1 MASNIEEIL
10 GKQINSVKELKE
22 EIKRLQDS
30 LIGVD
35 KSSEEWEAT
44 SKKLY
49 TAQSALKDVSN
60 AGKQAIEAQSDSIVG
75 MQREYKSLYDTYKL
89 FSEAQRNSPFGKE
102 MGKQLEELSAKINE
116 SKKNIGDYTSNI
128 GHYSESA
135 IDAFSKMGIS
145 VGGLIQPLTNVKGAF
160 GLLNKTM
167 LANPVMWLLG
177 ALMLLK
183 GIFDKV
189 KDAIA
194 GNEES
199 QMKLNVAMANFQ
211 PIIDAVSNAFDY
223 LGQKVV
229 DSIGVIGKAYTK
241 VREFGAGLTDFL
253 GITKGA
259 KEDLQET
266 NKIYTELAQRQN
278 DLTKLK
284 RENTKLN
291 ALQEEE
297 LKTLLTEAEATS
309 NQVEQLEKLNRAKQ
323 LQEEITQR
331 QVKEAEEEFEILKIE
346 TSLTANDAETNDRL
360 AEAEAKLNRI
370 KAEGAS
376 KTKEMTTKIRT
387 LTEAKKKDNKETEES
402 VDLAKEQLKAD
413 EDQIKAIEE
422 RFKSEEE
429 KLTEQYNTE
438 LKLLKQYNKDTT
450 QLTSEYNA
458 KIAEIRQK
466 QRDDEAQKAEDDRR
480 RQIEEYELNKNKEYN
495 DKYIVTAEY
504 KTQNPEDYLS
514 IKTQEIGLSQL
525 RMKQIQDELQLE
537 QLSVDEKIALY
548 EEYYNILSSLME
560 NEKRSK
566 EELYN
571 INMNNASSVISLV
584 DAVGSLS
591 KAIGDNIQRELE
603 SGKIS
608 EAQAK
613 KKKKALKDLE
623 AVQLAVSLATIA
635 GDTAMGIVSLW
646 TAFAKKKVA
655 NTQLINPVAIASA
668 NAVDLATTIV
678 QTTAL
683 ATMASAQMA
692 GAIGGYISNVNAIT
706 GSESASSITPNTV
719 TPNTI
724 DSTGYT
730 YTRNLQ
736 TDEEKEENQRPIV
749 VYVSDIRKSLNR
761 VVQVEQETTF

>member
-10 GKQINSVKELKE
+10 GKQINSVKELRA

-30 LIGVD
+30 LINIQAGTD
-35 KSSEEWEAT
+35 EWNETTEKLVSAQELLNNVTKAGTKEMQASAT
-44 SKKLY
+44 SIVGLEKEYKKLY
-49 TAQSALKDVSN
+49 N
-60 AGKQAIEAQSDSIVG
+60 A
-75 MQREYKSLYDTYKL
+75 YKL
-89 FSEAQRNSPFGKE
+89 LSEEERNSDFGSQMANRLKE
-102 MGKQLEELSAKINE
+102 VSEQLNDT
-116 SKKNIGDYTSNI
+116 KKNVGNFTANI

-266 NKIYTELAQRQN
+266 NKLYTELAQRQN

-387 LTEAKKKDNKETEES
+387 LTEAKKKDNKATEES
-402 VDLAKEQLKAD
+402 VDLTKEQL
-413 EDQIKAIEE
+413 KAIEE

-438 LKLLKQYNKDTT
+438 LKLLKKYNKDTT
-450 QLTSEYNA
+450 QLTLEYNA

-466 QRDDEAQKAEDDRR
+466 QRDDEAQRAEDERR
-480 RQIEEYELNKNKEYN
+480 RQIEDYELNKNKEYN

-706 GSESASSITPNTV
+706 GSDSASSVTPNTV

-749 VYVSDIRKSLNR
+749 VYVDDIKRALDNR
-761 VVQVEQETTF
+761 DVVNVETSF

>member
-10 GKQINSVKELKE
+10 GKQINSVKELRA

-30 LIGVD
+30 LINIQAGTQEYNETTEKLVSAQELLNNVT
-35 KSSEEWEAT
+35 KAGTKEMQASAT
-44 SKKLY
+44 SIVGLEKEYKKLY
-49 TAQSALKDVSN
+49 N
-60 AGKQAIEAQSDSIVG
+60 A
-75 MQREYKSLYDTYKL
+75 YKL
-89 FSEAQRNSPFGKE
+89 LSEEERNSDFGSQMANRLKE
-102 MGKQLEELSAKINE
+102 VSEQLNDT
-116 SKKNIGDYTSNI
+116 KKNVGNFKDNI

-266 NKIYTELAQRQN
+266 TQLYTELAQRKN

-284 RENTKLN
+284 RENIKLN

-331 QVKEAEEEFEILKIE
+331 QVKEAEEEFEILKNE

-402 VDLAKEQLKAD
+402 VNLAKEQLKAE

-422 RFKSEEE
+422 RFKSEEQ

-438 LKLLKQYNKDTT
+438 LKLLKKHNKDTT

-466 QRDDEAQKAEDDRR
+466 QRDDEAQQAEDNRR
-480 RQIEEYELNKNKEYN
+480 KQIEDYEFNKNKEYN

-706 GSESASSITPNTV
+706 GSESTSSVTPNTV

-736 TDEEKEENQRPIV
+736 TDEEKENEKKIV
-749 VYVSDIRKSLNR
+749 VYVDDIKRALDNR
-761 VVQVEQETTF
+761 NKVNVETTF